1 MASTSGADRPRRRLR
16 AAERDSLALVLNLV
30 RAGSGAT
37 RQAIEAESG
46 LGRAVVADRVNSL
59 TSRGLV
65 VEEGRAASTG
75 GRAPRRVRFN
85 ASAGYV
91 LSASLGTTTLGTG
104 LADLGGR
111 LLIEHHEPADATLG
125 PDRVIGRIEEL
136 FDWMLREHPAAREAW
151 AVSLAVP
158 ALVGSAV
165 GTLGGPASIQLMPGW
180 SGFPI
185 HRRLGERFGALVLV
199 ANEVHLMAL
208 GELRRGHGVG
218 RDDLL
223 FVKIGTGI
231 GAGVCVG
238 GRLHRG
244 ASGYAGDIG
253 HVAVSGESS
262 IICRCGNTGCLEAL
276 AGGAAIAR
284 DGLLGAR
291 SGKSAALA
299 RVLAEGTE
307 ITAAHVGAAAGMGDP
322 YSIELISRCGR
333 LVGETLATLITGVDP
348 SLVVVGGGVAQA
360 GTVLLAA
367 IRDGIYRRSRSL
379 ATENLVLV
387 GSELGKTAGLVGG
400 ALAALDDLFD
410 PDYLKRWIQH
420 GRPIAEPGGQVPN
433 LVPAAA
439 PPDVDH
445 VDGHADRAEAHG
457 ARPAVIDRP
466 APAPEPRV
474 TVGLQRRTG

>member
-1 MASTSGADRPRRRLR
+1 
-16 AAERDSLALVLNLV
+16 
-30 RAGSGAT
+30 
-37 RQAIEAESG
+37 
-46 LGRAVVADRVNSL
+46 
-59 TSRGLV
+59 
-65 VEEGRAASTG
+65 
-75 GRAPRRVRFN
+75 
-85 ASAGYV
+85 
-91 LSASLGTTTLGTG
+91 
-104 LADLGGR
+104 
-111 LLIEHHEPADATLG
+111 
-125 PDRVIGRIEEL
+125 
-136 FDWMLREHPAAREAW
+136 
-151 AVSLAVP
+151 
-158 ALVGSAV
+158 
-165 GTLGGPASIQLMPGW
+165 MPGW

-253 HVAVSGESS
+253 HVAVSTKSS

-291 SGKSAALA
+291 SGRSAALA
-299 RVLAEGTE
+299 QVLAEGTE
-307 ITAAHVGAAAGMGDP
+307 ITAAHVGAAAGLGDP

-348 SLVVVGGGVAQA
+348 SLVVVGGGVAQS

-400 ALAALDDLFD
+400 ALAALDHLFD

-420 GRPIAEPGGQVPN
+420 GRPIAEPVGQFPS
-433 LVPAAA
+433 LVPA
-439 PPDVDH
+439 PLDVDH
-445 VDGHADRAEAHG
+445 VDEHADSAMDG
-457 ARPAVIDRP
+457 ARPAVVDHP
-466 APAPEPRV
+466 APAPDRRV